1 MTPRTLTELRARLLD
16 GTDPLSPRLREV
28 RRYVLER
35 PQSIAL
41 DTVAVIADQAG
52 VPPSTL
58 VRFAREFGFDGF
70 SAMQKLYKADL
81 HRRYDDYGERI
92 RQLRDR
98 RGDADAGS
106 ALAFV
111 HELADAQR
119 AALGRL
125 ASTLEPARLERAV
138 ALLDA
143 ADAVHVCGVRRAF
156 PVVAYLA
163 YALARLGLRC
173 HAIDGV
179 GLMHREQANAM
190 RSGDLLLAVT
200 YHPYAQAVRDT
211 VAAAGERGVG
221 VLLLTD
227 DDDAPS
233 AAGADTV
240 LAVRDTETNGFRS
253 LDASLCVAQALCL
266 AVGFRRGGDGDGAAL
281 EPPAPPA

>member
-16 GTDPLSPRLREV
+16 GSDPLSPRLREV

-41 DTVAVIADQAG
+41 DTVAVIAEQAG

-92 RQLRDR
+92 RRLRDR
-98 RGDADAGS
+98 RGDADAGTP
-106 ALAFV
+106 LAFV

-138 ALLDA
+138 ALVDA
-143 ADAVHVCGVRRAF
+143 AETVHVCGVRRAF

-163 YALARLGLRC
+163 YALARLGVRC
-173 HAIDGV
+173 HAIDGL
-179 GLMHREQANAM
+179 GLMHREQAGTM
-190 RSGDLLLAVT
+190 RAGDLLVAVT
-200 YHPYAQAVRDT
+200 YHPYAQTVRDI
-211 VAAAGERGVG
+211 VAAAGERGVR

-233 AAGADTV
+233 AALADTV

-266 AVGFRRGGDGDGAAL
+266 AVGFRRGGGGGDAL
-281 EPPAPPA
+281 ERPVSPA